1 MGKRLTD
8 LGEPTSIFHCAPVQV
23 NRGLVK
29 RPDSLVIGG
38 SFGLGYG
45 GFVSL
50 EDMLERYQLLVALA
64 RGSPGRTSAR
74 RDEMRAL
81 AARFPGALR
90 EKDQLP
96 LRELERR
103 RDEVRA
109 LCAAVAQDPAAA
121 ERLLA
126 GAAAWLRYVLALQ
139 PLLLEILAVKRARPH
154 SGQATR
160 LAYAAVAER
169 FGVSVAEV
177 KAALYGPPDL
187 P

>member
-1 MGKRLTD
+1 
-8 LGEPTSIFHCAPVQV
+8 
-23 NRGLVK
+23 
-29 RPDSLVIGG
+29 VIGG
-38 SFGLGYG
+38 SSRLGYG

-50 EDMLERYQLLVALA
+50 EDDAGARAQGLAEMLERYQLLVALA
-64 RGSPGRTSAR
+64 RGSPGRTPAR
-74 RDEMRAL
+74 RAEMREL

-96 LRELERR
+96 LHELERR

-109 LCAAVAQDPAAA
+109 LCAAAAQDPAAA
-121 ERLLA
+121 DRALA
-126 GAAAWLRYVLALQ
+126 GAPAWLRYVLALH

-154 SGQATR
+154 SGQATG

-177 KAALYGPPDL
+177 KEALYGLPDR